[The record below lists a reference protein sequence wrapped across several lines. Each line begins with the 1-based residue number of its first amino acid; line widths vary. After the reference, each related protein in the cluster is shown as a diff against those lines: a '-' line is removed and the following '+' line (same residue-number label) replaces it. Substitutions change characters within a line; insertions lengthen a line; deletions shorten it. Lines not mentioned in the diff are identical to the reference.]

1 MDNYFASNLKHL
13 RAIYD
18 ISQAEL
24 AKTIGVDQ
32 TAISKWEKG
41 QREPSISAALAVA
54 EFFRIN
60 IDSLASK
67 DLRSL

>member
-13 RAIYD
+13 RAIYG

-41 QREPSISAALAVA
+41 QREPTIGAVIA
-54 EFFRIN
+54 VTEFFRIN
-60 IDSLASK
+60 IDSLVSK

>member
-32 TAISKWEKG
+32 TSISKWEKG
-41 QREPSISAALAVA
+41 QREPTISAVIAVTQY
-54 EFFRIN
+54 FHIN
-60 IDSLASK
+60 IDSLVSK

>member
-1 MDNYFASNLKHL
+1 MDTYFASNLRHL

-32 TAISKWEKG
+32 TSVSKWEKG

-60 IDSLASK
+60 IDSLAKK